1 LPPTGFFEIG
11 SMKLST
17 LLPRFLVTLIAV
29 ILAGI
34 VGWQLWVYYM
44 LDPWT
49 RDGRVRADIVE
60 VAPDVSGLVGQV
72 FIHDNQTVHVGEPL
86 FQIDPVRFQLA
97 LRQAVANAASEHATL
112 RQAQSDARRV
122 NGLSGNAVSAQTR
135 DQRNTDVLEAEAAY
149 QSALADQAVAQLN
162 LDRATVRAA
171 VNGIVTNFSM
181 QPGDYVTAGN
191 AVAALVDTDSL
202 YVDGYFEETKLPR
215 IAIGDTARVTL
226 LGGTPAITGHVQ
238 SIAAGI
244 ADTERAESPN
254 LLANINPTFTWVR
267 LAQRVPVRIQLDQ
280 VPASVRLIA
289 GLTATVE
296 IEQRK

>member
-1 LPPTGFFEIG
+1 
-11 SMKLST
+11 MKLST

-29 ILAGI
+29 ILAAI

-44 LDPWT
+44 LNPWT

-60 VAPDVSGLVGQV
+60 VAPDVSGLVSQV
-72 FIHDNQTVHVGEPL
+72 FIHDNQTVHVGEPI

-97 LRQAVANAASEHATL
+97 LRQAAASAASAQATL

-135 DQRNTDVLEAEAAY
+135 DQRNTDVLEAEASY

-162 LDRATVRAA
+162 LDRATVRAT

-226 LGGTPAITGHVQ
+226 LGGSPAIIGHVQ
-238 SIAAGI
+238 SLAAGI

-267 LAQRVPVRIQLDQ
+267 LAQRVPVRIELDQ
-280 VPASVRLIA
+280 VPAGVRLIA

>member
-1 LPPTGFFEIG
+1 
-11 SMKLST
+11 MKLST

-29 ILAGI
+29 ILAAI

-44 LDPWT
+44 LNPWT

-72 FIHDNQTVHVGEPL
+72 FIHDNQTVHVGEPI

-97 LRQAVANAASEHATL
+97 LRQAAASAASAQATL

-135 DQRNTDVLEAEAAY
+135 DQRNTDVLEAEASY

-162 LDRATVRAA
+162 LDRATVRAT

-226 LGGTPAITGHVQ
+226 LGGSPAIIGHVQ
-238 SIAAGI
+238 SLAAGI

-280 VPASVRLIA
+280 VPAGVRLIA

>member
-1 LPPTGFFEIG
+1 
-11 SMKLST
+11 MKLST

-29 ILAGI
+29 ILAAI

-44 LDPWT
+44 LNPWT

-72 FIHDNQTVHVGEPL
+72 FIHDNQTVHVGEPI

-97 LRQAVANAASEHATL
+97 LRQAAASAASAQATL

-135 DQRNTDVLEAEAAY
+135 DQRNTDVLEAEASY

-162 LDRATVRAA
+162 LDRATVRAT

-226 LGGTPAITGHVQ
+226 LGGSPAITGHVQ
-238 SIAAGI
+238 SLAAGI

-280 VPASVRLIA
+280 VPAGVRLIA